1 MPSPCDV
8 TGKALIIKPRQKH
21 EQTQLLPLD
30 PPRARGRIH
39 KHGGAIATAVAYY
52 LLVEAAVWPADGS
65 GGYTEGGGQSRDWPG
80 HNIRS
85 LGHAR
90 YFRATPACRRRDT

>member
-1 MPSPCDV
+1 MDTSKLSAIMPSPCDV

-65 GGYTEGGGQSRDWPG
+65 GGYTEGGG
-80 HNIRS
+80 
-85 LGHAR
+85 AV
-90 YFRATPACRRRDT
+90 T